1 MLIFSKKLHC
11 LLDLSNHY
19 HLSCSFTNIITVL
32 WLTYELVLHFPN
44 KVQHITENLPAVLY
58 VVNAAKRGRR
68 LFSEKGGDTKREGV
82 ILKGGM
88 KFFRNYGSL
97 FCRLLTL
104 RSHEIIVSLL
114 NKNKKNAFITSF
126 SKITDQITLT

>member
-19 HLSCSFTNIITVL
+19 HLSCSFTNIIIVL

-68 LFSEKGGDTKREGV
+68 LFSEKAGDTEREGGDFERGDEIFQKLWLV
-82 ILKGGM
+82 ILSSFNFK
-88 KFFRNYGSL
+88 KSRNNSEP
-97 FCRLLTL
+97 T
-104 RSHEIIVSLL
+104 
-114 NKNKKNAFITSF
+114 K
-126 SKITDQITLT
+126 